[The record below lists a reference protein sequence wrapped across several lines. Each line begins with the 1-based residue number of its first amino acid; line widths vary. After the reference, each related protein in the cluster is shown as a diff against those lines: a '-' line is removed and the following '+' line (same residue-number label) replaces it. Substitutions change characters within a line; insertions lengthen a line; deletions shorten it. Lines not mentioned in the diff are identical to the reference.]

1 LLSPEAI
8 ALQISTQRK
17 HRLRILLVEDDPID
31 QQIALKM
38 LRMMD
43 HAVDLAKNGAEAVQA
58 VGRVTYDLVVMDVQM
73 PEMDGIQATRRVRCL
88 YGNDL
93 MVVFVTAS
101 SPDIYRDR
109 CFEAGGNEFLCKPL
123 KSEKLSS
130 AINRVCRGINDGPAD
145 NESLI
150 CHEDQGETNGCHAE
164 RLP

>member
-1 LLSPEAI
+1 M
-8 ALQISTQRK
+8 QISAQRK
-17 HRLRILLVEDDPID
+17 HRLRILLAEDDPID
-31 QQIALKM
+31 QQIVLKM
-38 LRMMD
+38 LRMMG

-58 VGRVTYDLVVMDVQM
+58 VGRVTYDLAVMDVQM
-73 PEMDGIQATRRVRCL
+73 PEMNGIQATRRIRCL

-101 SPDIYRDR
+101 SPDIYRDQ

-123 KSEKLSS
+123 KFEKLSS

-150 CHEDQGETNGCHAE
+150 SYEDQGETNGCHAE